1 MRSETEGITICDV
14 CGFAQAKTRYAPRT
28 YGKLL
33 VIGQIGLHLDVM
45 PRHVAYILTMLSPA
59 EKDSIPWYRVVSDDG
74 TISAPK
80 TAKSI
85 KQIEFLATEG
95 IVVDRAKKINDFETV
110 FLSAP
115 NLGSNIEQQ

>member
-1 MRSETEGITICDV
+1 
-14 CGFAQAKTRYAPRT
+14 
-28 YGKLL
+28 
-33 VIGQIGLHLDVM
+33 M